1 MAVKFLD
8 YYATLGVARTATAE
22 EIKLSFRKLA
32 RIHHPDVAKDKDAGE
47 AKFKELNEA
56 YEVLSDAFSRY
67 DYDLNYFKANLPVP
81 VGGNALPK
89 KASLW
94 SFVKATLFKH
104 YRPVFITLVGIS
116 IFTILLSLLTLSKK
130 PTPVVFSKPVNLKLH
145 SPEHALFLDF
155 CISYPGLISKSE
167 FYEVFEHPLPQGFSV
182 QLEAFAHQGDT
193 TAIKEWI
200 TSIANQ

>member
-1 MAVKFLD
+1 MED
-8 YYATLGVARTATAE
+8 YYNILGVSTNASKNEIRKAYLKLCKTYHPDLHQGAVWAE
-22 EIKLSFRKLA
+22 EQLKQ
-32 RIHHPDVAKDKDAGE
+32 
-47 AKFKELNEA
+47 LNEA